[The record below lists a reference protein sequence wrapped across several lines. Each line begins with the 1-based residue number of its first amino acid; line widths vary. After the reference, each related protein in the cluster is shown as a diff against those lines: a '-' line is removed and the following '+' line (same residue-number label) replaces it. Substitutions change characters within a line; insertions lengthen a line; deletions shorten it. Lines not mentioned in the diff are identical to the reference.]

1 MSTTGATMSRW
12 RIGNVAKAGQHSNP
26 AGVSPAQAQPR
37 INRQNRMKRLIRAD
51 KPAYGVS
58 VQFPSAEI
66 VEMIGELAFD
76 RVMLGAEHGSITPDN
91 AGPAVINKYLDRGAM
106 GVQVPHVNT
115 AAEARAVVEGRAFT
129 TSRACGDWAVAE
141 WPNLAGVQRSRNM
154 SRMPT
159 GKRSYASRSRKW
171 RRTTTLTKSWG

>member
-1 MSTTGATMSRW
+1 
-12 RIGNVAKAGQHSNP
+12 
-26 AGVSPAQAQPR
+26 
-37 INRQNRMKRLIRAD
+37 MKRLIRAD

-115 AAEARAVVEGRAFT
+115 AAGARAVVEAVPSPPAGHAGTGRRQNGRLWLGLTDFGVCQG
-129 TSRACGDWAVAE
+129 RRQGD
-141 WPNLAGVQRSRNM
+141 AGVR
-154 SRMPT
+154 
-159 GKRSYASRSRKW
+159 AD
-171 RRTTTLTKSWG
+171 